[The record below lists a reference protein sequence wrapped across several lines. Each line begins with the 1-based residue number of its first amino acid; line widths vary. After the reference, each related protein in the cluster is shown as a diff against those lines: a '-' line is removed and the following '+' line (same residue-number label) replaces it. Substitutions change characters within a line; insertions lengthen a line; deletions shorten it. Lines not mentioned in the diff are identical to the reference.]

1 MAITTTTGSDPVGT
15 ITYAERHTGTPGTV
29 PGMPGS
35 AGLADLPD
43 LTKVSA
49 ADARALSKVL
59 FARLDALEEGT
70 PEHSY
75 VRNTLVELNLALVR
89 FAVGR
94 MGVRGE
100 SYEDVVQV
108 GTIGLIKAINR
119 FDPQRGVEFPTLAMP
134 TIIGEIKR
142 YFRDTTWAVHVP
154 RRLQELRIELN
165 KATARL
171 EQHNGRAPTVPELA
185 ADLGLDENDVIEGLV
200 AANGYSAASLDYPT
214 DTTHADDTLADHVGF
229 EDAALAKVEDLHALK
244 PLLDALPDRER
255 RILAL
260 RYGACMTQSA
270 IGKELGIS
278 QMHVSRILAAVL
290 GRLRVKLTAQR

>member
-1 MAITTTTGSDPVGT
+1 MASTTDSNPREAITR
-15 ITYAERHTGTPGTV
+15 AERHTGGQGCATALPG
-29 PGMPGS
+29 
-35 AGLADLPD
+35 LEDLPPLPD
-43 LTKVSA
+43 PASVTA

-59 FARLDALEEGT
+59 FARLDTLEEGT
-70 PEHSY
+70 PQHSY

-100 SYEDVVQV
+100 TYEDVVQV

-154 RRLQELRIELN
+154 RRLQELRIDLN
-165 KATARL
+165 RATARL
-171 EQHNGRAPTVPELA
+171 EQSNGRRPTVAELA
-185 ADLGLDENDVIEGLV
+185 AELGLDENDVIEGLV
-200 AANGYSAASLDYPT
+200 AANGYSASSLDHPN
-214 DTTHADDTLADHVGF
+214 DTESAEDTLADHIGF
-229 EDAALAKVEDLHALK
+229 EDRALEKVDNLHALK
-244 PLLDALPDRER
+244 PLLAALPDRER

-260 RYGACMTQSA
+260 RYGTEMTQSA
-270 IGKELGIS
+270 IGREFGIS
-278 QMHVSRILAAVL
+278 QMHVSRILARTLQA
-290 GRLRVKLTAQR
+290 LRTKLTAPR

>member
-1 MAITTTTGSDPVGT
+1 MASTTGSNPVDT
-15 ITYAERHTGTPGTV
+15 ITHAERHTGGQ
-29 PGMPGS
+29 GS
-35 AGLADLPD
+35 ATALPGLEGLPPLPD
-43 LTKVSA
+43 PASVTT

-59 FARLDALEEGT
+59 FARLDTLEEGT
-70 PEHSY
+70 PQHSY

-89 FAVGR
+89 FAVSR

-100 SYEDVVQV
+100 TYEDVVQV

-171 EQHNGRAPTVPELA
+171 EQSNGRRPTVAELA
-185 ADLGLDENDVIEGLV
+185 AELGLDENDVIEGLV
-200 AANGYSAASLDYPT
+200 AANGYTASSLDYPN
-214 DTTHADDTLADHVGF
+214 DTESPEDSLADHIGY
-229 EDAALAKVEDLHALK
+229 EDRALDKVDNLHALK
-244 PLLDALPDRER
+244 PLLAALPDRDR

-260 RYGACMTQSA
+260 RYGTDMTQSA
-270 IGKELGIS
+270 IGREFGIS
-278 QMHVSRILAAVL
+278 QMHVSRILARTL
-290 GRLRVKLTAQR
+290 QGLRTKLTASR

>member
-1 MAITTTTGSDPVGT
+1 MASTTGSNPVGT
-15 ITYAERHTGTPGTV
+15 ITRAERHTGGQ
-29 PGMPGS
+29 GS
-35 AGLADLPD
+35 ATALPGLEGLPPLPD
-43 LTKVSA
+43 PASVTA

-59 FARLDALEEGT
+59 FARLDTLEEGT
-70 PEHSY
+70 PQHSY

-100 SYEDVVQV
+100 TYEDVVQV

-119 FDPQRGVEFPTLAMP
+119 FEPQRGVEFPTLAMP

-154 RRLQELRIELN
+154 RRLQELRLELN

-171 EQHNGRAPTVPELA
+171 EQSNGRRPTVAELA
-185 ADLGLDENDVIEGLV
+185 AELGLEESDVIEGLV
-200 AANGYSAASLDYPT
+200 AANGYTASSLDYPN
-214 DTTHADDTLADHVGF
+214 DTESPEDSLADHIGF
-229 EDAALAKVEDLHALK
+229 EDRALEKVDDLHALK
-244 PLLDALPDRER
+244 PLLAALPDRDR

-260 RYGACMTQSA
+260 RYGTDMTQSA
-270 IGKELGIS
+270 IGREFGIS
-278 QMHVSRILAAVL
+278 QMHVSRILARTL
-290 GRLRVKLTAQR
+290 QGLRTKLTAPR